1 MKKRKKLKL
10 AFFMYD
16 LRVGGVGTVLM
27 NTINAL
33 LANKNVEITL
43 YSHRTIIEPVYIKWL
58 EQHPQI
64 NVIIYYPFARF
75 FDKQDRKKPIRRL
88 LKRIGFGIYRK
99 YRNFIMAPRVRAKH
113 FDALIDY
120 ISGYSSKLIKHISGP
135 MKITWAH
142 CSMNY
147 FRENNLISG
156 LRQYDKIVTISD
168 SFLRE
173 FIKTYPTY
181 ADKAVRIYNP
191 IDLKEMQK
199 KLKSAN
205 VPDGKYFSC
214 VSRLDSDKDIKT
226 LLIAFDKFWQ
236 NENRPDVK
244 LYIVGDGQSKQEFS
258 DFANTLSSR
267 KQIIFT
273 DNQQNPFGYMAGSM
287 AHILSSYNEGLP
299 TVLIEAMAA
308 NTLNISSDCPNG
320 PHEIL
325 MNGRAG
331 ILFQPG
337 DTDELA
343 YALSD
348 VYNNRIKIKNMTTV
362 ALKSLDRFNPT
373 TIAKQIIDLIS
384 GKTK

>member
-1 MKKRKKLKL
+1 
-10 AFFMYD
+10 
-16 LRVGGVGTVLM
+16 
-27 NTINAL
+27 
-33 LANKNVEITL
+33 
-43 YSHRTIIEPVYIKWL
+43 
-58 EQHPQI
+58 
-64 NVIIYYPFARF
+64 
-75 FDKQDRKKPIRRL
+75 
-88 LKRIGFGIYRK
+88 
-99 YRNFIMAPRVRAKH
+99 MAPRVRKKH

-142 CSMNY
+142 CSMNC

-168 SFLRE
+168 SFLHE
-173 FIKTYPTY
+173 FIQTYPAY

-199 KLKSAN
+199 KLKSADIPN
-205 VPDGKYFSC
+205 GKYFSC

-244 LYIVGDGQSKQEFS
+244 LYVVGDGQNKQEFS
-258 DFANTLSSR
+258 NFANTLQSAE
-267 KQIIFT
+267 QIIFT
-273 DNQQNPFGYMAGSM
+273 GNKQNPFGYMTGSM

-325 MNGRAG
+325 MDGRAG

-337 DTDELA
+337 NIDELA
-343 YALSD
+343 HALSD
-348 VYNNRIKIKNMTTV
+348 VYNKRVKIKNMTTV
-362 ALKSLDRFNPT
+362 ALKSLDRFNPKP
-373 TIAKQIIDLIS
+373 IANEIIDLIN
-384 GKTK
+384 KE

>member
-1 MKKRKKLKL
+1 MKKQQKLKI

-58 EQHPQI
+58 DKHPNI
-64 NVIIYYPFARF
+64 NVVIYYPLARF
-75 FDKQDRKKPIRRL
+75 FDKQNKKHPIRRL
-88 LKRIGFGIYRK
+88 LKRICFGIYRK
-99 YRNFIMAPRVRAKH
+99 YRNFIMAPRVRKKH

-120 ISGYSSKLIKHISGP
+120 ISGYSSKLIRNISGP
-135 MKITWAH
+135 MKLTWAH

-173 FIKTYPTY
+173 FIKTYPDY
-181 ADKAVRIYNP
+181 ANKAVRIYNP
-191 IDLKEMQK
+191 IDLKEMQQ
-199 KLKSAN
+199 KLKSADIPN
-205 VPDGKYFSC
+205 GKYFSC

-226 LLIAFDKFWQ
+226 LLFAFDKFWQ

-244 LYIVGDGQSKQEFS
+244 LYIVGNGAKAQDFQNLAKTLQSAE
-258 DFANTLSSR
+258 
-267 KQIIFT
+267 QIIFT
-273 DNQQNPFGYMAGSM
+273 GNKQNPFGYMAGSM

-308 NTLNISSDCPNG
+308 NTLNISSNCPNG

-325 MNGRAG
+325 LDGRAG

-337 DTDELA
+337 DIDELTG
-343 YALSD
+343 ALAD
-348 VYNNRIKIKNMTTV
+348 VYNNLVKTKTMKAK
-362 ALKSLDRFNPT
+362 ALKSLDRFSP
-373 TIAKQIIDLIS
+373 QIIANEIINLIS
-384 GKTK
+384 ETK

>member
-1 MKKRKKLKL
+1 MKKQQKLKI

-33 LANKNVEITL
+33 LASKNVEITL

-64 NVIIYYPFARF
+64 NVVIYYPWARF
-75 FDKQDRKKPIRRL
+75 FDKQDHKKPIRRL

-99 YRNFIMAPRVRAKH
+99 YRNFIMAPRVHTKH

-135 MKITWAH
+135 MKLTWAH

-147 FRENNLISG
+147 FRENNFISG
-156 LRQYDKIVTISD
+156 LSQYDKIVTISD

-181 ADKAVRIYNP
+181 ANKAVRIYNP

-199 KLKSAN
+199 KLKSADIPN
-205 VPDGKYFSC
+205 GKYFSC

-226 LLIAFDKFWQ
+226 LLFAFDKFWQ
-236 NENRPDVK
+236 KENRPDVK
-244 LYIVGDGQSKQEFS
+244 LYIVGSGAKAQDFQNLAKTLQSAE
-258 DFANTLSSR
+258 
-267 KQIIFT
+267 QIIFT
-273 DNQQNPFGYMAGSM
+273 GNKQNPFGYMAGSM

-308 NTLNISSDCPNG
+308 NTLNISSNCPNG

-325 MNGRAG
+325 LDGRAG

-348 VYNNRIKIKNMTTV
+348 VYNKRVKIKNMTTV
-362 ALKSLDRFNPT
+362 ALKSLDRFSP
-373 TIAKQIIDLIS
+373 QIIANEIINLIS
-384 GKTK
+384 ETK